1 MEQNVRT
8 IRAGI
13 WSFLIRGER
22 GAVLIDSG
30 PASARRALLRG
41 LTDAGVRG
49 GDLSA
54 VVITHGDLD
63 HTGNARLL
71 RQQFG
76 ASVLAHPLEAALDRS
91 GTRQSNRK
99 PAPDR
104 MPWVFRV
111 LLPIGR
117 RFGAVP
123 ALAPD
128 VLLEDGQSL
137 ATFGVE
143 ATVLHLPGHTRGSI
157 GVLTPH
163 GDLFCGDLF
172 WNVRRP
178 RLHPLIDDLASARA
192 SVERL
197 KGLPIRTI
205 HPAHGGP
212 FPANRLPSV

>member
-1 MEQNVRT
+1 
-8 IRAGI
+8 
-13 WSFLIRGER
+13 
-22 GAVLIDSG
+22 
-30 PASARRALLRG
+30 
-41 LTDAGVRG
+41 
-49 GDLSA
+49 
-54 VVITHGDLD
+54 
-63 HTGNARLL
+63 
-71 RQQFG
+71 
-76 ASVLAHPLEAALDRS
+76 
-91 GTRQSNRK
+91 
-99 PAPDR
+99 

-172 WNVRRP
+172 WNVRQP